1 MKHDRRPTDRVAKAA
16 VVAAA
21 ADLAAAVVVAAAVD
35 ARAAAAVAAVG
46 DVSPT
51 LLQALLLAS

>member
-1 MKHDRRPTDRVAKAA
+1 
-16 VVAAA
+16 
-21 ADLAAAVVVAAAVD
+21 VAAAVD